1 METRFKPGQLLQHL
15 TMAAE
20 VDQRFAVV
28 QPTQLH
34 IGQPTHDTKY
44 EITVDGTN
52 TQRHNTFH
60 FTVKQVHH
68 ENIPLLLRSVL
79 NKLREGVKLALK
91 HP

>member
-1 METRFKPGQLLQHL
+1 METQFKPGQLLQHL
-15 TMAAE
+15 TMATEA
-20 VDQRFAVV
+20 DQRFAVV

-44 EITVDGTN
+44 EITRDSTN
-52 TQRHNTFH
+52 IQSHNAMH

-79 NKLREGVKLALK
+79 NKLREGVTLALK